1 MSIKDVLNE
10 DMKRALKEGQKE
22 RLSVI
27 RMARAAIVNEEKNR
41 MHELNDEEVIE
52 VLAREVKK
60 RRDAKEEYE
69 RLGRVD
75 VAEELER
82 EINILSS
89 YLPLQLTEE
98 ELEEIVRQTIFEVG
112 ANSIKDMGRVM
123 SAVLPR
129 VKGRADGRAV
139 NAIVK
144 KLLQ

>member
-27 RMARAAIVNEEKNR
+27 RMARAAIVNEEKDR
-41 MHELNDEEVIE
+41 MHELSDEEVIE
-52 VLAREVKK
+52 VLSREVKK

-69 RLGRVD
+69 RLGRRD

-82 EINILSS
+82 EINILLS
-89 YLPLQLTEE
+89 YLPQQLTEE